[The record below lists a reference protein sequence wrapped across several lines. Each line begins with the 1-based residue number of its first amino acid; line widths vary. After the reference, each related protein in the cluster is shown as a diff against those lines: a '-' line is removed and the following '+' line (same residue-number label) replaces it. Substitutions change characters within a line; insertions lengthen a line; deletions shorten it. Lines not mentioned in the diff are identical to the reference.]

1 MNNKMAI
8 NTQLSQLNLKNK
20 WGKKQNKNRIID
32 PENNLMTARWDEGLG
47 NRWKADGIKKHKLV
61 VPQ

>member
-1 MNNKMAI
+1 MIKIMNNKMAI

-20 WGKKQNKNRIID
+20 RGKKQNKNRIID

-47 NRWKADGIKKHKLV
+47 NR
-61 VPQ
+61 